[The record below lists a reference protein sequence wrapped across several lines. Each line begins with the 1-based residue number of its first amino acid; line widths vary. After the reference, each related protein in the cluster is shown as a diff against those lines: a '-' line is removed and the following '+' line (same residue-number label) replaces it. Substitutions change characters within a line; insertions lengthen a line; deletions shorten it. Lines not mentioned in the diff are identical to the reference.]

1 MFKGY
6 LLIVKL
12 LIKVFSGVSLR
23 DATIKGIPLI
33 RIRGEYKIGA
43 GLRLNSGLFWNPIGG
58 ANRMC
63 LVVEPNAK
71 LQIGKN
77 FAASNCSIFCRLN
90 IVIGNNVMV
99 GGGARIWDTDFHDL
113 RIERRLLQSDRGI
126 SRPIEIG
133 DNVFIGSN
141 SIILKGVIIGNDAVI
156 GAGSVVHGDIPPNSV
171 YAGNPAKEVK
181 KLDEGSFVTREE
193 LFNDSST
200 YLQDLNIIE
209 ENMLGNNS
217 FFGWIKS
224 MFWPKK

>member
-1 MFKGY
+1 MILNPQHLK
-6 LLIVKL
+6 IV
-12 LIKVFSGVSLR
+12 
-23 DATIKGIPLI
+23 
-33 RIRGEYKIGA
+33 GE
-43 GLRLNSGLFWNPIGG
+43 
-58 ANRMC
+58 
-63 LVVEPNAK
+63 
-71 LQIGKN
+71 
-77 FAASNCSIFCRLN
+77 N
-90 IVIGNNVMV
+90 I
-99 GGGARIWDTDFHDL
+99 
-113 RIERRLLQSDRGI
+113 S
-126 SRPIEIG
+126 IG
-133 DNVFIGSN
+133 DYATLICSSDKKIDISTWQTDKLNGSISLGNYILISPGTSIRSAESIDIGDSTMIASDVVITDSDWHGIYDRTDYVATPKPVKIHKNVWIGER
-141 SIILKGVIIGNDAVI
+141 SIILKGTQIGENSII

>member
-1 MFKGY
+1 MILNPQDLKIF
-6 LLIVKL
+6 
-12 LIKVFSGVSLR
+12 
-23 DATIKGIPLI
+23 
-33 RIRGEYKIGA
+33 GE
-43 GLRLNSGLFWNPIGG
+43 
-58 ANRMC
+58 
-63 LVVEPNAK
+63 
-71 LQIGKN
+71 
-77 FAASNCSIFCRLN
+77 N
-90 IVIGNNVMV
+90 I
-99 GGGARIWDTDFHDL
+99 
-113 RIERRLLQSDRGI
+113 S
-126 SRPIEIG
+126 IG
-133 DNVFIGSN
+133 DYATLICSSDKKIDISTWQTDKLNGSISLGNYILISPGTSIRSAESIDIGDSTMIASDVVITDSDWHGIYDRTDYVATPKPVKIHKNVWIGER
-141 SIILKGVIIGNDAVI
+141 SIILKGTQIGENSII

>member
-1 MFKGY
+1 MILNPQHLKIFGENISIGDY
-6 LLIVKL
+6 ATLICSSDKKIDISTWQTDKL
-12 LIKVFSGVSLR
+12 NGSISLGNYILISPGTSIRSAESIDIGDSTMIASDVVITDSDWHGIYDR
-23 DATIKGIPLI
+23 TDYDATPKPVKIHKNVWI
-33 RIRGEYKIGA
+33 GE
-43 GLRLNSGLFWNPIGG
+43 R
-58 ANRMC
+58 
-63 LVVEPNAK
+63 
-71 LQIGKN
+71 
-77 FAASNCSIFCRLN
+77 
-90 IVIGNNVMV
+90 
-99 GGGARIWDTDFHDL
+99 
-113 RIERRLLQSDRGI
+113 
-126 SRPIEIG
+126 
-133 DNVFIGSN
+133 
-141 SIILKGVIIGNDAVI
+141 SIILKGTQIGENSII

>member
-1 MFKGY
+1 MI
-6 LLIVKL
+6 LNPQHL
-12 LIKVFSGVSLR
+12 
-23 DATIKGIPLI
+23 
-33 RIRGEYKIGA
+33 KIFG
-43 GLRLNSGLFWNPIGG
+43 
-58 ANRMC
+58 
-63 LVVEPNAK
+63 
-71 LQIGKN
+71 Q
-77 FAASNCSIFCRLN
+77 N
-90 IVIGNNVMV
+90 I
-99 GGGARIWDTDFHDL
+99 
-113 RIERRLLQSDRGI
+113 S
-126 SRPIEIG
+126 IG
-133 DNVFIGSN
+133 DYATLICSSDKKIDISTWQTDKLNGSISLGNYILISPGTSIRSAESIDIGDSTMIASDVVITDSDWHGIYDRTDYVATPKPVKIHKNVWIGER
-141 SIILKGVIIGNDAVI
+141 SIILKGTQIGENSII

>member
-1 MFKGY
+1 MILNPQHLKIF
-6 LLIVKL
+6 
-12 LIKVFSGVSLR
+12 
-23 DATIKGIPLI
+23 
-33 RIRGEYKIGA
+33 GE
-43 GLRLNSGLFWNPIGG
+43 
-58 ANRMC
+58 
-63 LVVEPNAK
+63 
-71 LQIGKN
+71 
-77 FAASNCSIFCRLN
+77 N
-90 IVIGNNVMV
+90 I
-99 GGGARIWDTDFHDL
+99 
-113 RIERRLLQSDRGI
+113 S
-126 SRPIEIG
+126 IG
-133 DNVFIGSN
+133 DYATLICSSDKKIDISTWQTDKLNGSISLGNYILISPGTSIRSAESIDIGDSTMIASDVVITDSDWHGIYDRTDYVATPKAVKIHKNVWIGER
-141 SIILKGVIIGNDAVI
+141 SIILKGTQIGENSII

>member
-1 MFKGY
+1 MILNPQHLKIF
-6 LLIVKL
+6 
-12 LIKVFSGVSLR
+12 
-23 DATIKGIPLI
+23 
-33 RIRGEYKIGA
+33 GE
-43 GLRLNSGLFWNPIGG
+43 
-58 ANRMC
+58 
-63 LVVEPNAK
+63 
-71 LQIGKN
+71 
-77 FAASNCSIFCRLN
+77 N
-90 IVIGNNVMV
+90 I
-99 GGGARIWDTDFHDL
+99 
-113 RIERRLLQSDRGI
+113 S
-126 SRPIEIG
+126 IG
-133 DNVFIGSN
+133 DYATLICSSNKKIDISTWQTDKLNGSISLGNYILISPGTSIRSAERIDIGDSTMIASDVVITDSDWHGIYDRTDYVANPKPVKIHKNVWIGER
-141 SIILKGVIIGNDAVI
+141 SIILKGTQIGENSII

>member
-1 MFKGY
+1 MILNPQHLKIFGENISIGDY
-6 LLIVKL
+6 ATLICSSDKKIDISTWQTDKL
-12 LIKVFSGVSLR
+12 NG
-23 DATIKGIPLI
+23 
-33 RIRGEYKIGA
+33 
-43 GLRLNSGLFWNPIGG
+43 
-58 ANRMC
+58 
-63 LVVEPNAK
+63 
-71 LQIGKN
+71 
-77 FAASNCSIFCRLN
+77 SIS
-90 IVIGNNVMV
+90 IGNY
-99 GGGARIWDTDFHDL
+99 IL
-113 RIERRLLQSDRGI
+113 I
-126 SRPIEIG
+126 SPGTSIRSAESIDIG
-133 DNVFIGSN
+133 DSTMIASDVVITDSDWHGIYDRTDYVATPKPVKIHKNVWIGER
-141 SIILKGVIIGNDAVI
+141 SIILKGTQIGENSII

>member
-1 MFKGY
+1 MKQLFNS
-6 LLIVKL
+6 
-12 LIKVFSGVSLR
+12 FSAFFIHHSLKPKFSSFGKHVM
-23 DATIKGIPLI
+23 ILNPQHLKIF
-33 RIRGEYKIGA
+33 GE
-43 GLRLNSGLFWNPIGG
+43 
-58 ANRMC
+58 
-63 LVVEPNAK
+63 
-71 LQIGKN
+71 
-77 FAASNCSIFCRLN
+77 N
-90 IVIGNNVMV
+90 I
-99 GGGARIWDTDFHDL
+99 
-113 RIERRLLQSDRGI
+113 S
-126 SRPIEIG
+126 IG
-133 DNVFIGSN
+133 DYATLICSSNKKIDISTWQTDKLNGSISLGNYILISPGTSIRSAERIDIGDSTMIASDVVITDSDWHGIYDRTDYVATPKPVKIHKNVWIGER
-141 SIILKGVIIGNDAVI
+141 SIILKGTQIGENSII

>member
-1 MFKGY
+1 MKQLFNS
-6 LLIVKL
+6 
-12 LIKVFSGVSLR
+12 FSAIFNHHFLKPNVSSFGKHVMILNPQHLK
-23 DATIKGIPLI
+23 IF
-33 RIRGEYKIGA
+33 GE
-43 GLRLNSGLFWNPIGG
+43 
-58 ANRMC
+58 
-63 LVVEPNAK
+63 
-71 LQIGKN
+71 
-77 FAASNCSIFCRLN
+77 N
-90 IVIGNNVMV
+90 I
-99 GGGARIWDTDFHDL
+99 
-113 RIERRLLQSDRGI
+113 S
-126 SRPIEIG
+126 IG
-133 DNVFIGSN
+133 DYATLICSSDKKIDISTWQTDKLNGSISLGNYILISPGTSIRSAESIDIGDSTMIASDVVITDSDWHGIYDRTDYVATPKPVKIHKNVWIGER
-141 SIILKGVIIGNDAVI
+141 SIILKGTQIGENSII

>member
-1 MFKGY
+1 MILNPQHLKIF
-6 LLIVKL
+6 
-12 LIKVFSGVSLR
+12 
-23 DATIKGIPLI
+23 
-33 RIRGEYKIGA
+33 GE
-43 GLRLNSGLFWNPIGG
+43 
-58 ANRMC
+58 
-63 LVVEPNAK
+63 
-71 LQIGKN
+71 
-77 FAASNCSIFCRLN
+77 N
-90 IVIGNNVMV
+90 I
-99 GGGARIWDTDFHDL
+99 
-113 RIERRLLQSDRGI
+113 S
-126 SRPIEIG
+126 IG
-133 DNVFIGSN
+133 DYATLICSSDKKIDISTWQTDKLNGSISLGNYILISPGTSIRSAESIDIGDSTMIASDVVITVSDWHGIYDRTDYVATPKPVKIHKNVWIGER
-141 SIILKGVIIGNDAVI
+141 SIILKGTQIGENSII